1 MRKTIIRIL
10 LTIIILQ
17 AFAVSARA
25 YCIKLEIQGLSDQ
38 YVYLAQYH
46 GFYINTLDS
55 VKCKNGIAEFKGK
68 DNLQQGIYYIYIYTK
83 EKDRWTRGEKL
94 FDFHFANNKK
104 PLILSSDIED
114 PLNHLNIH
122 GDETSKS
129 FNEAQ
134 KKILMYRTKLEENSI
149 YLKYGIN
156 SGKDSLVLKKE
167 IDSINSQ
174 YLDFLQSEMKKQK
187 KGDFLYNLYMMT
199 FGAQWSDYNPITDL
213 DFSNPDMLNTPE
225 YSFRRFIEKYCEKN
239 IDAYADNIM
248 IAMANAEHIVL
259 LTDPQSEFRKQIL
272 DYLVIHYLYPYSQDL
287 RLEHIACHLFDE
299 YYKEKP
305 WWMTDYDYSVLK
317 WRYDITKYNVIG
329 MQGKNIVLPDQNGI
343 DRSLYG
349 LKSKY
354 KILVFWDSECEVCIE
369 KVSHIQADY
378 NELKSMG
385 AEVFAVYTEAEYDQW
400 KQYIADND
408 LNWINVSDTEGVG
421 TYDYDYGTYKTPRL
435 YLLDENNIIIAK
447 DFDSAKIIETISD
460 HEQGK

>member
-10 LTIIILQ
+10 LTIITLQ
-17 AFAVSARA
+17 AFVVSAKA
-25 YCIKLEIQGLSDQ
+25 YSIKLEILNLPDQ

-46 GFYINTLDS
+46 GFSSHTLDS

-68 DNLQQGIYYIYIYTK
+68 NALPQGIYYIFTK
-83 EKDRWTRGEKL
+83 EKKL
-94 FDFHFANNKK
+94 FDFHFANSKK
-104 PLILSSDIED
+104 TLTLSTDIED
-114 PLNHLNIH
+114 PAYHLTIS

-129 FNEAQ
+129 FNEAH
-134 KKILMYRTKLEENSI
+134 KTI
-149 YLKYGIN
+149 LKYR
-156 SGKDSLVLKKE
+156 KELDDKTVLLASNKHWGGDTIDVKKE

-187 KGDFLYNLYMMT
+187 KGDFLYNLYKMA

-213 DFSNPDMLNTPE
+213 DFSNPDLLNTPE
-225 YSFRRFIEKYCEKN
+225 YSFRMFIEKYCEKN

-248 IAMANAEHIVL
+248 VAIANAEHIVHK
-259 LTDPQSEFRKQIL
+259 TDPQSDYRAHIL
-272 DYLVIHYLYPYSQDL
+272 DYIVITYLSTLHTYPRDL
-287 RLEHIACHLFDE
+287 RLEAVSCKLWE
-299 YYKEKP
+299 KYYNEKP
-305 WWMTDYDYSVLK
+305 WWISDYDYTWIK
-317 WRYDITKYNVIG
+317 WRYDITKSNVIG
-329 MQGKNIVLPDQNGI
+329 MQGKNIVLPDQNKTE
-343 DRSLYG
+343 RSLYG

-378 NELKSMG
+378 NELKTMG

-400 KQYIADND
+400 KQYIADNE
-408 LNWINVSDTEGVG
+408 LNWINVSDPEGIG

-447 DFDSAKIIETISD
+447 DFDSAKIIDTINQYE
-460 HEQGK
+460 HGK